1 MAIENDTYDM
11 TRERLDRTRRLESRL
26 VQLGDFVGANLRSK
40 QRIEV
45 YEGSSPSVTIDAI
58 DVSISRIVTELAQH
72 NVRHGEVPVFL
83 STNSHRPIF
92 TIHLD
97 RIK

>member
-1 MAIENDTYDM
+1 MCTKEMN
-11 TRERLDRTRRLESRL
+11 ELLERTRRMESRM

-45 YEGSSPSVTIDAI
+45 YAGSSPSVTIDAL
-58 DVSISRIVTELAQH
+58 DVSVSRIVTELAQH
-72 NVRHGEVPVFL
+72 DVRHGEVPVFL
-83 STNSHRPIF
+83 ATNPHRPIF
-92 TIHLD
+92 TINLD